1 MLRASTTLPRV
12 ALLAIVLAGGAVTP
26 GTVHAE
32 IHRCRA
38 PGGGMV
44 YTDRPCE
51 EVGAAPAPGASAASV
66 NAPRRAPPRTGCARN
81 IGELVLRISNAIS
94 RQDTNQLAEVYH
106 WTGMSGSHSRVLLH
120 RLDGVAH
127 RPLAGIF
134 QVMPP
139 VAQPADGA
147 IMDAGYYAREPIRQR
162 PVALRIEQSSA
173 DGITPSHTVFGLYR
187 HFGCWWIRG

>member
-1 MLRASTTLPRV
+1 MLPASPALRRI
-12 ALLAIVLAGGAVTP
+12 ALLAIVLAGYGMAPRT
-26 GTVHAE
+26 ADAA
-32 IHRCRA
+32 IHRCLA

-44 YTDRPCE
+44 YTDRRCE
-51 EVGAAPAPGASAASV
+51 DMGATPAPAASTSPV
-66 NAPRRAPPRTGCARN
+66 RRAPPRTGCARN
-81 IGELVLRISNAIS
+81 VSELVLRISNAIS
-94 RQDTNQLAEVYH
+94 QQDTNQLAEVYH
-106 WTGMSGSHSRVLLH
+106 WAGMSGSHSGILLH

-134 QVMPP
+134 QVMPR
-139 VAQPADGA
+139 VTPASDETMA
-147 IMDAGYYAREPIRQR
+147 DASYYARRPVRQR